1 MKKLRRDLKKLL
13 VANRGEIAIRVCRAA
28 SELNLRTVAIYT
40 YEDRYSLH
48 RYKADEAYQIGDDND
63 PLKPYLDIHK
73 IIRIAKNNNVDAIHP
88 GYGFLSENDEF
99 ADACE
104 AAGLIWIGPKGSVMR
119 QLGDKILAK
128 QVAIL
133 AGAPIVEASPG
144 AISSEEELIS
154 EANKIGYPVMVKAAT
169 GGGGRGMRIVENE
182 RDIVNAFNEA
192 SGEAKTAFGNPAV
205 FVEKYISNPKHIE
218 VQIIGDLYGN
228 MVHLFERDCSV
239 QRRHQKVVE
248 VAPAT
253 SLKEETKKK
262 LYQYA
267 LDICGELN
275 YQNAGTVEF
284 LVDADERIY
293 FIEVNTRIQ
302 VEHTITEVITGIDIV
317 KAQILIATGL
327 ELWDEQIG
335 IKSQEAVQY
344 LSLIHI

>member
-1 MKKLRRDLKKLL
+1 M
-13 VANRGEIAIRVCRAA
+13 
-28 SELNLRTVAIYT
+28 
-40 YEDRYSLH
+40 
-48 RYKADEAYQIGDDND
+48 
-63 PLKPYLDIHK
+63 
-73 IIRIAKNNNVDAIHP
+73 
-88 GYGFLSENDEF
+88 
-99 ADACE
+99 
-104 AAGLIWIGPKGSVMR
+104 
-119 QLGDKILAK
+119 
-128 QVAIL
+128 
-133 AGAPIVEASPG
+133 
-144 AISSEEELIS
+144 
-154 EANKIGYPVMVKAAT
+154 
-169 GGGGRGMRIVENE
+169 
-182 RDIVNAFNEA
+182 
-192 SGEAKTAFGNPAV
+192 

-253 SLKEETKKK
+253 SLKEETKEK

-335 IKSQEAVQY
+335 IKSQDAVHYRGVAIQCRITTEDPSEGFKPDYGRLVAYRSASGFGIRLDAGNAYSGAKISPFFDSLLVKVTASGNNMAAASDRLHRALREFRIRGVKSNIPFLLNLLKDEDFRSGKTTVNFIKEKAHLSSQKPQWRDRGTKLLTYLSEVIVNGNPDVKKRDPDVIFSKAIVPDHAHLEYRDGTKQKLEALGPDKFAQWLKNETIIH